1 MLAGD
6 SAAGSRTGGINVYLK
21 DYQEA
26 MAQAQANANLNG
38 KPWYVFRDQL
48 GRYRAESTKPQ
59 ISCQEVNP
67 NLESSALRALDSLW
81 EGGSFDSPVQVA
93 NTRSDAK
100 VNRKAKAKAKRK
112 TKRSKHKDRL
122 PSGFSIT

>member
-1 MLAGD
+1 M
-6 SAAGSRTGGINVYLK
+6 YLK

-59 ISCQEVNP
+59 TACQEVSP
-67 NLESSALRALDSLW
+67 NLESFALKALDSLW
-81 EGGSFDSPVQVA
+81 EGGSFETPIQA
-93 NTRSDAK
+93 TNTRSDAK
-100 VNRKAKAKAKRK
+100 VKRGAKAERKKKRNKRK
-112 TKRSKHKDRL
+112 GKL
-122 PSGFSIT
+122 PSGLSIA